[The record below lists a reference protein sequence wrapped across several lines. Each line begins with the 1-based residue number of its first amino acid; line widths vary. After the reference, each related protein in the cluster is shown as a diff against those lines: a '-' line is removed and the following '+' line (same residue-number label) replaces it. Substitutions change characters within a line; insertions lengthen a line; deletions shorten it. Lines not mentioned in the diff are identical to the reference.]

1 MNQVAKLL
9 LIDEN
14 DQYLM
19 LFRSSHP
26 TFLDD
31 PDLPGGTVEAGEDAL
46 VAMVREVMEEAGITI
61 QQEAASLLYQGDDYS
76 AHRTKYYL
84 YTCRLDKRPPVT
96 ISWEHAS
103 YDWLERS
110 EFIKRAAAAKDT
122 FMHMVADVSRRDAL
136 L

>member
-1 MNQVAKLL
+1 MKQVAKLV

-14 DQYLM
+14 DQYLI
-19 LFRSSHP
+19 LFRSAHP
-26 TFLDD
+26 TFPDD

-61 QQEAASLLYQGDDYS
+61 QHEAANLVYQDDEYS
-76 AHRTKYYL
+76 AHGTKYYL
-84 YTCRLDKRPPVT
+84 YTCRLDKHPPVT

-110 EFIKRAAAAKDT
+110 EFIKCAAAAKDT